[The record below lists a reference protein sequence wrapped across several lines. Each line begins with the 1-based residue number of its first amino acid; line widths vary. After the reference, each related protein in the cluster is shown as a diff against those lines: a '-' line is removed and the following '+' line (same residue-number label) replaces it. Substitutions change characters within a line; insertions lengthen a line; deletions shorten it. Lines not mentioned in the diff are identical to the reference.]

1 MICNKAMSN
10 TTIEKDYIGVKINQL
25 YNEMLNLLKDLQ
37 DSASYWS
44 EYDVPIGIVEQ
55 INEVIEK
62 SKNIE

>member
-1 MICNKAMSN
+1 MSK

-44 EYDVPIGIVEQ
+44 EYDVPIGIVER

-62 SKNIE
+62 SKNIN

>member
-1 MICNKAMSN
+1 MSN
-10 TTIEKDYIGVKINQL
+10 TTIEKDYIRVKINQL

-44 EYDVPIGIVEQ
+44 EYDVPIGIVER

-62 SKNIE
+62 SKTIE